1 VGLDLRLPRHRPPPI
16 NDTEAQSSRRLP
28 QHLIGGSIG
37 STGNMVSNLFGAG
50 PLRWLCGLLLSWT
63 FPNISGGRARVAQAE
78 ASTRAA
84 LATYDGTVPKAL
96 QETRPRSTLM
106 PHALNQRQAQQEW
119 NAQARVAANISRA
132 QFREVRVDF
141 LLYWILNVHWRKN

>member
-1 VGLDLRLPRHRPPPI
+1 
-16 NDTEAQSSRRLP
+16 
-28 QHLIGGSIG
+28 
-37 STGNMVSNLFGAG
+37 MVSNLFGAG

-96 QETRPRSTLM
+96 QEPRPRSTLM